1 MWITK
6 AQWEAAKADARRVSD
21 LTLMLAS
28 ERLAGCQARADLNRA
43 LDMAAK
49 LDDRLTSARMHIAYL
64 EAELAKLA
72 KGSWRWSMSTTKG
85 EPSATND

>member
-28 ERLAGCQARADLNRA
+28 ERLAGCQARADINRA

-49 LDDRLTSARMHIAYL
+49 LDDRLTSTRMHIAFL
-64 EAELAKLA
+64 ESELTKAA
-72 KGSWRWSMSTTKG
+72 KGSWRWSMSTTEG
-85 EPSATND
+85 TTHASS

>member
-28 ERLAGCQARADLNRA
+28 ERLAGCQSRADLNRA

-49 LDDRLTSARMHIAYL
+49 LDDRLTSTRMHIAYL

-85 EPSATND
+85 ESGASNA